1 MPLTNPIHPG
11 EVVWTGE
18 NPGILLKESDDGP
31 FSAIALFF
39 RIYYSPVGRGTALLI
54 LEEPNDPVS
63 LPKACN
69 ALICDSAELAAYIKK
84 DFIEKL
90 PVFAALPGYQAST
103 VVALTE
109 SYPLG
114 DPRTCYREIIK
125 TDALDIE
132 LVWDQLSQ
140 PTALELP
147 AELTGAKEN
156 ELYTILI
163 ESRDPTINI
172 NGKRLRGN
180 PVERIQAGIK
190 TTTAFLYFSETWIR
204 PA

>member
-84 DFIEKL
+84 DFIEK
-90 PVFAALPGYQAST
+90 A
-103 VVALTE
+103 
-109 SYPLG
+109 
-114 DPRTCYREIIK
+114 
-125 TDALDIE
+125 
-132 LVWDQLSQ
+132 
-140 PTALELP
+140 
-147 AELTGAKEN
+147 N
-156 ELYTILI
+156 
-163 ESRDPTINI
+163 
-172 NGKRLRGN
+172 NGKRIIPTLDIDGVIYSN
-180 PVERIQAGIK
+180 PGISRLMK
-190 TTTAFLYFSETWIR
+190 IIAE
-204 PA
+204 